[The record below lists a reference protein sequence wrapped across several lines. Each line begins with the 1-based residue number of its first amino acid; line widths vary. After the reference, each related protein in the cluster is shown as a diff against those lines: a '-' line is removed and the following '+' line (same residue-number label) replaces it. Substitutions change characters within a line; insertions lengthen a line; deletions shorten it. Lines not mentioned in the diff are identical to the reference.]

1 MIDITK
7 IQAYD
12 IPPEITELQN
22 KNIELVN
29 KNDSLKKQSYMAF
42 SILAIIIIIGLTAI
56 YQKNNRNDEK

>member
-29 KNDSLKKQSYMAF
+29 KNYSLKKQSYMAF
-42 SILAIIIIIGLTAI
+42 SILSFIIIIGITAI
-56 YQKNNRNDEK
+56 YQKNYKNDER